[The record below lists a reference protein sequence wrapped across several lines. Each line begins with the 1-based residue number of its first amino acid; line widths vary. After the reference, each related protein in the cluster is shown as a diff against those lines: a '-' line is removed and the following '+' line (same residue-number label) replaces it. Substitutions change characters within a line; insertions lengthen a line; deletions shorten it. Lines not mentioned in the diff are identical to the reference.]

1 MKGLSLGFCRY
12 WYYIMFEKS
21 CQSYIFDNKKY
32 ILSENGEL
40 KEVLQDF
47 SKSGKENNHAN
58 NKRMTNYLS
67 EVYRNI
73 QYLCKDNKL
82 YGLPCDKFKMNKKSN
97 KLVYCSTY
105 LEFAHLKDE
114 TKHISYIESCHKSL
128 CPTCNF
134 FRARFN
140 LSCFIQILSTFL
152 ERYSGYKFLFLT
164 LTVRSCYGEDLPGV
178 LDELSSSFEKF
189 QKSKEFR
196 RAFVAA
202 SRSLEIT
209 VNRDV
214 ESKSYMMFHPH
225 YHIIL
230 VARPDYFVH
239 HPDKRDDIYL
249 SQLHFLWLWQR
260 ANKNHN
266 FRSFDK
272 WLEWYKNFWDN
283 FGTSTARLLPEAPPD
298 LITQVDVRTIK
309 IHQSKDRA
317 IQDILKSAV
326 ENIKYPFKPDDLL
339 TGNIEEDTPVVFFMD
354 RAMQHRRRWNLSG
367 LFRDIS
373 KELSIPE
380 EDPEELVQTAG
391 LDPDE
396 VEFFSSWWFFGKFGE
411 YLRGRK
417 KTDSEKNAVRR
428 FLGLPQIG
436 GD

>member
-1 MKGLSLGFCRY
+1 
-12 WYYIMFEKS
+12 MFEKN

-32 ILSENGEL
+32 IRDKNGNL

-47 SKSGKENNHAN
+47 SKSGKENPHSN

-73 QYLCKDNKL
+73 QNLCQDNKL
-82 YGLPCDKFKMNKKSN
+82 YYLPCDKFKMNRKSN
-97 KLVYCSTY
+97 KLMYCSNY

-152 ERYSGYKFLFLT
+152 TRYRGYKFLFLT
-164 LTVRSCYGEDLPGV
+164 LTIRSCYGEDLCSV
-178 LDELSSSFEKF
+178 LDELSRSWEKF

-209 VNRDV
+209 VNRDP

-230 VARPDYFVH
+230 VARSDYFTH
-239 HPDKRDDIYL
+239 HPDKKDDIYL
-249 SQLHFLWLWQR
+249 DNMHFLWLWQR

-272 WLEWYKNFWDN
+272 WLEWYKQFWDN
-283 FGTSTARLLPEAPPD
+283 FGTSMARLLPTAPPD
-298 LITQVDVRTIK
+298 LITQVHVEK
-309 IHQSKDRA
+309 IPIHSNSDRA
-317 IQDILKSAV
+317 IQDILKSAA

-339 TGNIEEDTPVVFFMD
+339 TGELEEDTPVVFFMD

-367 LFRDIS
+367 IFREIAN
-373 KELSIPE
+373 ELSIPE
-380 EDPEELVQTAG
+380 EDPDDLVQISG

-396 VEFFSSWWFFGKFGE
+396 IDFYSSWWFYGKFGE

-428 FLGLPQIG
+428 FLGLPQI
-436 GD
+436 